1 MVFIYAKQEYYELNS
16 MTTPFERTVAPRNSL
31 DIIRPF
37 VQRIETQPDV
47 QIMGGLGSAALALGE
62 VELSFD
68 RKEVY
73 APKDFN
79 LSAFRPDGTLR
90 DVDVLVLSS
99 DPSRIG
105 EVSAELKETVGN
117 ELERSV
123 FGIRPRQA
131 LEAQIQDPLGFRAF
145 RTFVSDRYDLGDGEL
160 VKALFPFWVP
170 LHQESLETWSL
181 LIGDEP
187 AIPIPHP
194 GATIANYTN
203 RSISGVRPKDATKVA
218 AIVANVFAKA
228 PELKEWLVDGNGA
241 SQLELSALIASLSK
255 DRRAIEAVFHDI
267 PFPAYSHDALIEH
280 EAFIPREL
288 TSRRTK
294 QQIIATAAFK
304 AEGLHFF
311 ESNKHVVSAWQ
322 RFAEKRAQA
331 IVKNS

>member
-1 MVFIYAKQEYYELNS
+1 
-16 MTTPFERTVAPRNSL
+16 MTSPSERTASQRNSL
-31 DIIRPF
+31 EIIRPF
-37 VQRIETQPDV
+37 VERLETQPDV
-47 QIMGGLGSAALALGE
+47 QIMGGLGSAALASSD

-73 APKDFN
+73 IPAGFN
-79 LSAFRPDGTLR
+79 LSAHRPDGTLR

-99 DPSRIG
+99 DPSRIS
-105 EVSAELKETVGN
+105 EVSDELEAAVGGA
-117 ELERSV
+117 LERSV

-131 LEAQIQDPLGFRAF
+131 LAAQIEDPLGFRAF

-170 LHQESLETWSL
+170 LHQESLESWAL
-181 LIGDEP
+181 HIGDEP
-187 AIPIPHP
+187 PIPIPHP
-194 GATIANYTN
+194 GATLANYTN

-218 AIVANVFAKA
+218 AIAANVFAKA

-255 DRRAIEAVFHDI
+255 DRRAIEAVFQDI
-267 PFPAYSHDALIEH
+267 PFPTYSHEELLHH
-280 EAFIPREL
+280 EAFIPRDL
-288 TSRRTK
+288 ASRRTK

-311 ESNKHVVSAWQ
+311 ESNKYIVSAWQ